1 MAARDPAG
9 DQLDPGARD
18 ALRVEAARQ
27 RVGGR
32 VGQVDRGRGDPVAA
46 ARGEQRLAAG
56 ELRLELLQHLG
67 DGDRPEDDRR
77 RAGLGGLRRALV
89 EAVLGGIDERGE
101 VEPGGPERDGLRAP
115 RRADLGGG
123 ERALLGDVDA
133 MRRGDRHARGARAQ
147 LDREPDPG
155 GVLELLGERDRVE
168 LEHGAVPA
176 VVRRAGAR
184 LRQRAGVVRLAVE
197 LRVCGRGG
205 GGAVEPGVAQ
215 VGRRGGADAAVG
227 EHDELGG
234 RLHEV
239 RDAVLPDREPPLP
252 PDGRLAVAVEAGDRA
267 ARERGEVLQRR
278 RHRGA
283 EPTRCTKPGVGEGLG
298 VDALRG

>member
-1 MAARDPAG
+1 MSADASARSIAGAAIRSP
-9 DQLDPGARD
+9 
-18 ALRVEAARQ
+18 
-27 RVGGR
+27 
-32 VGQVDRGRGDPVAA
+32 
-46 ARGEQRLAAG
+46 
-56 ELRLELLQHLG
+56 
-67 DGDRPEDDRR
+67 R
-77 RAGLGGLRRALV
+77 RAASSDSPPASSGLSSSSSWATATGPRTTVGAP
-89 EAVLGGIDERGE
+89 ASAGCGAPSWKPCSAAIDQRGE

-155 GVLELLGERDRVE
+155 GVLELLGERGRVE

-184 LRQRAGVVRLAVE
+184 PRQRAGVVRLAVE
-197 LRVCGRGG
+197 LRVCGRSG